1 MNYLAHLYLSSHT
14 DATLVGALLGDFVK
28 VDHYR
33 DYPPAVAEAILLHR
47 RIDSFTDAHPLHR
60 ASKRRLDGRFRH
72 TRGLMVDLFYD
83 HFLARSWDRWA
94 TIPLNEFAQRV
105 YAAMQTFKGRLPTR
119 LERMLPYM
127 IKDDW
132 LCSYRELENV
142 QKALAGLSRRLSR
155 TNYLAEGL
163 AELEQNYTGLE
174 SDFQQ
179 FFPQLQQYVAG
190 AKPDRP
196 NLWHSVTGL

>member
-14 DATLVGALLGDFVK
+14 DAALAGALLGDFVK

-33 DYPPAVAEAILLHR
+33 YYPPAVAQSILLHR

-60 ASKRRLDGRFRH
+60 AGKRRLDQRFRH

-83 HFLARSWDRWA
+83 HFLALDWGRWA
-94 TIPLNEFAQRV
+94 TVPLEPFAQRV
-105 YAAMQTFKGRLPTR
+105 YAAMEPFEGQLPPR

-127 IKDDW
+127 VTGDW
-132 LCSYRELENV
+132 LWSYRKMENV
-142 QKALAGLSRRLSR
+142 GWALTGLSRRL
-155 TNYLAEGL
+155 NVPNHLEDGL
-163 AELEQNYTGLE
+163 HELENNYAGLE
-174 SDFQQ
+174 ADFGE

-190 AKPDRP
+190 ISPARP
-196 NLWHSVTGL
+196 ELWRRKAAL

>member
-14 DATLVGALLGDFVK
+14 DAALVGALLGDFVK
-28 VDHYR
+28 ADHYR
-33 DYPPAVAEAILLHR
+33 HYPPAVAEAILWHR
-47 RIDSFTDAHPLHR
+47 RIDSFTDAHPCHR
-60 ASKRRLDGRFRH
+60 ASKRRLDRRFRH

-83 HFLARSWDRWA
+83 HFLARYWDRWA

-105 YAAMQTFKGRLPTR
+105 YSAMQTFEGRLPTP

-127 IKDDW
+127 VADNW
-132 LCSYRELENV
+132 LCSYRELESV
-142 QKALAGLSRRLSR
+142 GWALAGLSRRLSA

-163 AELEQNYTGLE
+163 PELGRNYTGLE
-174 SDFQQ
+174 SDFQR

-190 AKPDRP
+190 ANPDRP
-196 NLWHSVTGL
+196 NLWHSVTAL